1 MSTQLEIMG
10 EQELVAVAEQN
21 ALTAPASEQ
30 LLNAFAP
37 MAKQARSLVA
47 QSHGVTDPK
56 LARACRLK
64 LRETRIEIE
73 NTRKRLKEDS
83 LRTGKAIDGMAN
95 ILKYVIE
102 PVEEQLEAHE
112 KAAERVEAA
121 RIESIRRDRHEQL
134 AAVGVNGTFYNL
146 GALPDDAFAQ
156 LLDASKAVHAAKI
169 EAARKVEEERAAKE
183 AAEAAERERI
193 RLENERLKKEA
204 AEREAALQ
212 AERARVAAEQAAAAE
227 KARKERELV
236 EAKAKAEREEIER
249 KMQAERAARVKAEQ
263 EAAAAKKAQEDR
275 DRAEADAR
283 RKSAMAPD
291 RNKILAL
298 GETIRATAIP
308 EVASK
313 EAQSAV
319 REIKARIWSLAN
331 EIEKMAN
338 AVGGEGL
345 NNQ

>member
-1 MSTQLEIMG
+1 MTTEIELSNETQLA
-10 EQELVAVAEQN
+10 AVAKDN

-30 LLNAFAP
+30 LLSAFAP

-47 QSHGVTDPK
+47 QSQGVTDPK

-112 KAAERVEAA
+112 KAAERAEAA
-121 RIESIRRDRHEQL
+121 RIESIRRDRNDQL
-134 AAVGVNGTFYNL
+134 AAVGVDGTFYNL
-146 GALPDDAFAQ
+146 GAMPDEAFAQ
-156 LLDASKAVHAAKI
+156 LLDASKAARAAKI
-169 EAARKVEEERAAKE
+169 EAARKAEAERSAKE

-204 AEREAALQ
+204 AERESALQ

-227 KARKERELV
+227 KARKEREAV

-249 KMQAERAARVKAEQ
+249 NMQAERAARAKAEQ

-275 DRAEADAR
+275 ERAEADAR
-283 RKSAMAPD
+283 RKAAMAPD
-291 RNKILAL
+291 RDKIRAL
-298 GETIRATAIP
+298 GEMIRATAMP

-313 EAQSAV
+313 EAQAAV
-319 REIKARIWSLAN
+319 GEIKARIWSLAN
-331 EIEKMAN
+331 EIDKMAN
-338 AVGGEGL
+338 AVGGAA
-345 NNQ
+345 

>member
-1 MSTQLEIMG
+1 MNTEIELNNETQLA
-10 EQELVAVAEQN
+10 AVAKDN

-30 LLNAFAP
+30 LLSAFAP

-56 LARACRLK
+56 LARAFRLK

-112 KAAERVEAA
+112 KAAERAEAA

-134 AAVGVNGTFYNL
+134 AAVGVDGTFYNL
-146 GALPDDAFAQ
+146 GAMPDDAFSQ
-156 LLDASKAVHAAKI
+156 LLDASKAAHVAKM
-169 EAARKVEEERAAKE
+169 EAARKAEDERKAKE
-183 AAEAAERERI
+183 AAEAADRERI

-212 AERARVAAEQAAAAE
+212 AERARVASEQAAAAE
-227 KARKERELV
+227 KARK
-236 EAKAKAEREEIER
+236 EREEIER
-249 KMQAERAARVKAEQ
+249 KMQAERAARAKAEQ
-263 EAAAAKKAQEDR
+263 DAAAAKKAQEDR

-283 RKSAMAPD
+283 RKAAMAPD
-291 RNKILAL
+291 RDKIRAL
-298 GETIRATAIP
+298 GEMIRATAMP

-313 EAQSAV
+313 EAQATV
-319 REIKARIWSLAN
+319 IEIKARIWSLAN
-331 EIEKMAN
+331 EIDKMAN
-338 AVGGEGL
+338 AVGGGA
-345 NNQ
+345 

>member
-1 MSTQLEIMG
+1 MSTEIELSNETQLA
-10 EQELVAVAEQN
+10 AVAKDN

-64 LRETRIEIE
+64 LRETRIDIE

-112 KAAERVEAA
+112 KAAERAEAA
-121 RIESIRRDRHEQL
+121 RIEGIRRDRNEQL
-134 AAVGVNGTFYNL
+134 AAVGVDGTFYNL
-146 GALPDDAFAQ
+146 GAMPDDSFAQ
-156 LLDASKAVHAAKI
+156 LISSGKLAHAAKI
-169 EAARKVEEERAAKE
+169 EAARKAEEDRKAKE
-183 AAEAAERERI
+183 AAEASERERI

-204 AEREAALQ
+204 ADRESALQ
-212 AERARVAAEQAAAAE
+212 AERARVAAEQAAAAD
-227 KARKERELV
+227 KARK
-236 EAKAKAEREEIER
+236 EREEIER

-283 RKSAMAPD
+283 RKAATAPD
-291 RNKILAL
+291 REKIRAL
-298 GETIRATAIP
+298 GETIRATAMP

-313 EAQSAV
+313 EAQAAV
-319 REIKARIWSLAN
+319 GEIKARIWSLAN
-331 EIEKMAN
+331 EIDNMAN
-338 AVGGEGL
+338 AIGGANGG
-345 NNQ
+345 

>member
-1 MSTQLEIMG
+1 MSTQLEIVE

-21 ALTAPASEQ
+21 ALAAPAVEQ
-30 LLNAFAP
+30 LLSAFAP

-47 QSHGVTDPK
+47 QSQGVTDPK

-73 NTRKRLKEDS
+73 STRKRLKEDS

-112 KAAERVEAA
+112 KAAERAEAA
-121 RIESIRRDRHEQL
+121 RIEGIRKDRHEQL
-134 AAVGVNGTFYNL
+134 AAVGVDGTFYNL
-146 GALPDDAFAQ
+146 GAMPDDGFTQ
-156 LLDASKAVHAAKI
+156 LIDASKAAHVAKI
-169 EAARKVEEERAAKE
+169 EAARKAEEERKAKE

-193 RLENERLKKEA
+193 RLENERLKQEA

-227 KARKERELV
+227 KARKEREAV

-249 KMQAERAARVKAEQ
+249 KMQAERAARAKAEQ

-275 DRAEADAR
+275 ERAEADAR
-283 RKSAMAPD
+283 RQAAMAPD
-291 RNKILAL
+291 REKVRAL
-298 GETIRATAIP
+298 SQSIKATALP
-308 EVASK
+308 DVSSQ
-313 EAQSAV
+313 EAQAALA
-319 REIKARIWSLAN
+319 RIKAKIATLAAEIEQLAN
-331 EIEKMAN
+331 A
-338 AVGGEGL
+338 L
-345 NNQ
+345 